1 MSNYGGLDLF
11 PYDILILTNQSFRN
25 QNPIWYG
32 FFFLLVCGNYLVYNL
47 LCTCICICVY
57 VCIFFIWS
65 ADRDDPS
72 ACLPVDAEGDV
83 FDTQDYHG

>member
-32 FFFLLVCGNYLVYNL
+32 FFFYLYAG
-47 LCTCICICVY
+47 II
-57 VCIFFIWS
+57 
-65 ADRDDPS
+65 
-72 ACLPVDAEGDV
+72 
-83 FDTQDYHG
+83 